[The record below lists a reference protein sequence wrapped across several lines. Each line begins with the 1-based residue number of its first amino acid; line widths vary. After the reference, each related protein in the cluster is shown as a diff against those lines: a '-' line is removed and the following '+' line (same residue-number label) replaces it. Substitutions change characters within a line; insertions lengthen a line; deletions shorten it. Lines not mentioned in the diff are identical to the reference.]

1 MTAPGTIARG
11 FGRVRASLPS
21 VPPRRRKVYLFA
33 YGFLAPIVALF
44 VFLRI
49 FPIIYTVV
57 LGFFN
62 WSLVSPDHTFVGLD
76 NFANLLSDP
85 NFQTAFLN
93 TTIIALGTTVVS
105 IVLAFFVATVVAY
118 GGGKI
123 GGLIEILF
131 FLPVVTPL
139 VPATLGWRSILD
151 YQHGLLNAI
160 FGIFGVPNQ
169 AWTTDPTLAI
179 VSVILISV
187 WAQVGYN
194 MIILL
199 VGMRSIPR
207 LYYEAAAVD
216 GASTWR
222 QFRHITFPLMVP
234 ILLFVTVITTIQAYN
249 VFTQVFV
256 LASDVQGAPG
266 YLVPVLVYD
275 IFQNGFRYFNFG
287 YAAAEA
293 VYLFL
298 VVIVLMLLQFRLF
311 NRPTD

>member
-1 MTAPGTIARG
+1 MMALGTVGRGLRRARTA
-11 FGRVRASLPS
+11 ASS
-21 VPPRRRKVYLFA
+21 VPPRRRRAYLFA

-44 VFLRI
+44 AFLRI
-49 FPIIYTVV
+49 IPIAYTAV
-57 LGFFN
+57 LAFFN

-76 NFANLLSDP
+76 NFSNLLGDP

-93 TTIIALGTTVVS
+93 TTIIAIGTTVIS
-105 IVLAFFVATVVAY
+105 IGLAFFVAAVVAY
-118 GGGKI
+118 GSGKM
-123 GGLIEILF
+123 GGLIEVLF

-151 YQHGLLNAI
+151 YQHGLLNAVFGV
-160 FGIFGVPNQ
+160 FGIPNQ

-179 VSVILISV
+179 VSIIVISV

-222 QFRHITFPLMVP
+222 QFRHITVPLMVP

-266 YLVPVLVYD
+266 YLVRVLVYD

-293 VYLFL
+293 IYLFL
-298 VVIVLMLLQFRLF
+298 VVIVLMLIQFRLF

>member
-1 MTAPGTIARG
+1 MMASGTGRRLDRARS
-11 FGRVRASLPS
+11 ALSS
-21 VPPRRRKVYLFA
+21 VPPQRRRTYLFA
-33 YGFLAPIVALF
+33 YGFLAPIVILF
-44 VFLRI
+44 AFLRI
-49 FPIIYTVV
+49 FPIVYTVI

-76 NFANLLSDP
+76 NFINLLSDP
-85 NFQTAFLN
+85 NFQTSFLN
-93 TTIIALGTTVVS
+93 TTIIALATTVVS
-105 IVLAFFVATVVAY
+105 IGLAFFVAAVVSY

-151 YQHGLLNAI
+151 YQHGVLNT
-160 FGIFGVPNQ
+160 IFGVFGIPNH
-169 AWTTDPTLAI
+169 AWTTDPTLAL
-179 VSVILISV
+179 VSVIIISV

-199 VGMRSIPR
+199 VGMRSIPL
-207 LYYEAAAVD
+207 LYHEAAAVD
-216 GASTWR
+216 GATTWQR
-222 QFRHITFPLMVP
+222 FRHITFPLMVP
-234 ILLFVTVITTIQAYN
+234 ILLFVAVITTIQAYN

-298 VVIVLMLLQFRLF
+298 VVLVLMLLQFRLF